1 MFSAILFIPKDIYRN
16 IGVFYYALNYSILQF
31 SRILP
36 LFAIINSERRDIM
49 ERTRNINKKICEMRQ
64 SLQDLI
70 NEKPSLLDS
79 EVIIA
84 SQELDEALNEYN
96 NLLNK
101 VDK

>member
-1 MFSAILFIPKDIYRN
+1 MDN
-16 IGVFYYALNYSILQF
+16 IK
-31 SRILP
+31 
-36 LFAIINSERRDIM
+36 
-49 ERTRNINKKICEMRQ
+49 NINIKICEMRQ

-70 NEKPSLLDS
+70 NKKPSLLDP

-84 SQELDEALNEYN
+84 SQELDKALNEYN

>member
-1 MFSAILFIPKDIYRN
+1 MGN
-16 IGVFYYALNYSILQF
+16 IG
-31 SRILP
+31 
-36 LFAIINSERRDIM
+36 
-49 ERTRNINKKICEMRQ
+49 NINEKICEMRQ

-101 VDK
+101 VDKQNKWEGLKNLSLYLVKTNMRIDQYNQNIKKIG